1 MGEEYGER
9 TPFLYFTSHTDP
21 DLAQAVSE
29 GRRREF
35 SHLVGNQAVPD
46 PQAEET
52 FLRSKLQHSLREQA
66 PHRALLRFY
75 RDVLALRKHVPAL
88 RAGGKE
94 SMRVQA
100 WADSRVLLIHR
111 THPRGEAVVELA
123 SIAATPLVA
132 TVRFPEGRW
141 QKVMDADEIRYGG
154 TGGSSLPTVLEATG
168 LHRLTLAPFQ
178 WALYVAS

>member
-9 TPFLYFTSHTDP
+9 APFLYFTSHTDP
-21 DLAQAVSE
+21 ALAQAVSE

-35 SHLVGNQAVPD
+35 SHAVGNQAVPD

-66 PHRALLRFY
+66 SHSALLRFY

-88 RAGGKE
+88 QAGGKE
-94 SMRVQA
+94 SMKVQT

-111 THPRGEAVVELA
+111 THPRGEGIVVLA
-123 SIAATPLVA
+123 SIAATPLVT
-132 TVRFPEGRW
+132 TVTFPAGRW
-141 QKVMDADEIRYGG
+141 QKVMDADEARYGG
-154 TGGSSLPTVLEATG
+154 TGDGSLPAALEATG
-168 LHRLTLAPFQ
+168 SHKLVLAPFQ
-178 WALYVAS
+178 WALYVVS